1 MAKQDTSNSYL
12 MIELTSEQVDEIIHQ
27 EMLWIIN
34 NESGSKHKVDI
45 ENWKKLQK
53 AARVIM
59 GNVAH
64 SK

>member
-1 MAKQDTSNSYL
+1 

-34 NESGSKHKVDI
+34 NESGSKHKEDI
-45 ENWKKLQK
+45 ENWKELQK
-53 AARVIM
+53 AARVII